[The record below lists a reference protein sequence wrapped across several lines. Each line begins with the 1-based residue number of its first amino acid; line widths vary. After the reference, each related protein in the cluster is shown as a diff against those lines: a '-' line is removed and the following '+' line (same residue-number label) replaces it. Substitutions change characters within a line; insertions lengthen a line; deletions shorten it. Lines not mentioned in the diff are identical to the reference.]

1 MVLLDA
7 LERQIVAALQLDPR
21 CPWSKVAAV
30 LGEAERT
37 VARRGV
43 QLLESGA
50 VAVVGVR
57 PKPAAVL
64 VEMRCTP
71 GTVRAAAQAL
81 AQRADTT
88 FVYTTTGTGDCV
100 AEILTEP
107 AHMGDVL
114 SDELPSTI
122 GLRDSTSYPVLRYF
136 RTIRGWRPE
145 ILSTDRVEAFLSGR
159 SADSGALEAPQE
171 LSRQD
176 NELIDALCADG
187 RMSFEA
193 LGRRVGVSEATARR
207 RSEWLL
213 ANQQVQLRAVVE
225 PTAFGLT
232 VEALLWIRASPQ
244 HVDQLGKGLAE
255 LPMVRYAAA
264 IAGDYQIVADVTVAD
279 MSSLYRFITG
289 SDWAQYAAG
298 VDVSIL
304 LEARKR
310 GGRFM
315 RTSSSGPLR

>member
-1 MVLLDA
+1 MAVFDA

-21 CPWSKVAAV
+21 CPWRKMAAV

-37 VARRGV
+37 VARRGS

-50 VAVVGVR
+50 VAVVGIR
-57 PKPAAVL
+57 PRPAVVL
-64 VEMRCTP
+64 VEMRCMP
-71 GTVRAAAQAL
+71 GTVRAAANAL
-81 AQRADTT
+81 SQRADTT

-100 AEILTEP
+100 AEVLTETGR
-107 AHMGDVL
+107 MGDVL

-145 ILSTDRVEAFLSGR
+145 VLPADKAEALR
-159 SADSGALEAPQE
+159 SNLAQDSGILVRQQHM
-171 LSRQD
+171 SRQD

-213 ANQQVQLRAVVE
+213 TNNQVHVRAIVE
-225 PTAFGLT
+225 PASFGLA

-244 HVDQLGKGLAE
+244 HVERVGKSLAE
-255 LPMVRYAAA
+255 LPTVRYAAA
-264 IAGDYQIVADVTVAD
+264 IAGNYQIMADVTVED
-279 MSSLYRFITG
+279 MSSLYRFITD
-289 SDWAQYAAG
+289 SEWAQEANG

-304 LEARKR
+304 LDARKR
-310 GGRFM
+310 GGRVM
-315 RTSSSGPLR
+315 RSPW

>member
-1 MVLLDA
+1 MLVFDP

-21 CPWSKVAAV
+21 CPWRKMAAV

-37 VARRGV
+37 VARRGS

-57 PKPAAVL
+57 PRPAAVL
-64 VEMRCTP
+64 VEMRCNP

-81 AQRADTT
+81 AQRTDTT

-100 AEILTEP
+100 AEILTDP
-107 AHMGDVL
+107 SHMGNVL

-145 ILSTDRVEAFLSGR
+145 VLSADRAAALRSGLT
-159 SADSGALEAPQE
+159 ADSGILEAPQE
-171 LSRQD
+171 LNRQD
-176 NELIDALCADG
+176 TELVEALCADG

-193 LGRRVGVSEATARR
+193 LGRRAGVSEATARR
-207 RSEWLL
+207 RSDWLL
-213 ANQQVQLRAVVE
+213 ANNQVHLRAVIE
-225 PTAFGLT
+225 PAAFGLA

-244 HVDQLGKGLAE
+244 HVEQLGKDLAE
-255 LPMVRYAAA
+255 LPLVRYAAA
-264 IAGDYQIVADVTVAD
+264 IAGDYQIIADVAVSD

-289 SDWAQYAAG
+289 SDWARYAAG

-304 LEARKR
+304 LDARKR

-315 RTSSSGPLR
+315 RTSS

>member
-1 MVLLDA
+1 MVVFDA

-21 CPWSKVAAV
+21 CPWRKMAAV

-37 VARRGV
+37 VARRGA

-50 VAVVGVR
+50 VAVVGIR
-57 PKPAAVL
+57 PKPAVVL
-64 VEMRCTP
+64 VQMRCMP

-81 AQRADTT
+81 SQRADTT

-100 AEILTEP
+100 SEILTDSSRL
-107 AHMGDVL
+107 ATVL

-122 GLRDSTSYPVLRYF
+122 GLRDATSYPVLRYF

-145 ILSTDRVEAFLSGR
+145 ILTADKAEALR
-159 SADSGALEAPQE
+159 SALTPDSGILVPRQD

-176 NELIDALCADG
+176 NELIEALCADG

-193 LGRRVGVSEATARR
+193 LGRRIGVSEATARR

-213 ANQQVQLRAVVE
+213 ANNQVHLRAIVE
-225 PTAFGLT
+225 PAAFGLN
-232 VEALLWIRASPQ
+232 VEALLWIRASPH
-244 HVDQLGKGLAE
+244 HVEQLGKSLAE
-255 LPMVRYAAA
+255 LPTVRYAAA
-264 IAGDYQIVADVTVAD
+264 IAGDYQIMADVTVED
-279 MSSLYRFITG
+279 MSALYRFITG
-289 SDWAQYAAG
+289 SDWAQYASG

-304 LEARKR
+304 LDARKR

-315 RTSSSGPLR
+315 RAQS

>member
-1 MVLLDA
+1 VVLFDP

-21 CPWSKVAAV
+21 CPWRKMAAV

-37 VARRGV
+37 VARRGS

-50 VAVVGVR
+50 VAVVGIR
-57 PKPAAVL
+57 PRPAVVL
-64 VEMRCTP
+64 VQMRCMP

-81 AQRADTT
+81 SQRNDTT

-100 AEILTEP
+100 AEILTVP
-107 AHMGDVL
+107 SRMGTVL

-145 ILSTDRVEAFLSGR
+145 ILTADRVEAFR
-159 SADSGALEAPQE
+159 SALTPDSGVLVPRQE

-213 ANQQVQLRAVVE
+213 TNNQVHLRAIVE
-225 PTAFGLT
+225 PAAFGLG
-232 VEALLWIRASPQ
+232 VEALLWIRASPHQ
-244 HVDQLGKGLAE
+244 VEPVGKSLAE
-255 LPMVRYAAA
+255 LPTVRYAAA
-264 IAGDYQIVADVTVAD
+264 IAGDYQIMADVTVED
-279 MSSLYRFITG
+279 MSSLYRFITD
-289 SDWAQYAAG
+289 SEWARNAAG

-304 LEARKR
+304 LDARKR
-310 GGRFM
+310 GGRLM
-315 RTSSSGPLR
+315 RSPS

>member
-1 MVLLDA
+1 MVFDA

-21 CPWSKVAAV
+21 CPWRKMAAV

-37 VARRGV
+37 VARRGS

-50 VAVVGVR
+50 VAVVGIR
-57 PKPAAVL
+57 PQPAAVL
-64 VEMRCTP
+64 IEMRCTP
-71 GTVRAAAQAL
+71 GTVRAATQAL
-81 AQRADTT
+81 AQRSDTT
-88 FVYTTTGTGDCV
+88 FVYATTGSGDCV
-100 AEILTEP
+100 AEILMETGRM
-107 AHMGDVL
+107 ADVL

-145 ILSTDRVEAFLSGR
+145 VLSPGSVEALR
-159 SADSGALEAPQE
+159 SSLTPDSGILEVRHD

-176 NELIDALCADG
+176 SELVEALCADG
-187 RMSFEA
+187 RMSYEA

-213 ANQQVQLRAVVE
+213 ANNQIQLRAVVE
-225 PTAFGLT
+225 PGAFGLD

-244 HVDQLGKGLAE
+244 HVEQLGKSLAD
-255 LPMVRYAAA
+255 LPMIRYAAA
-264 IAGDYQIVADVTVAD
+264 IAGDYQIIADVTVSD
-279 MSSLYRFITG
+279 MPALYRFITA
-289 SDWAQYAAG
+289 SDWAQYAST
-298 VDVSIL
+298 VDVSML
-304 LEARKR
+304 LDARKR

-315 RTSSSGPLR
+315 RTPR

>member
-1 MVLLDA
+1 MAVFDA

-21 CPWSKVAAV
+21 CPWRKMAAV

-37 VARRGV
+37 VARRGS

-50 VAVVGVR
+50 VAVVGIR
-57 PKPAAVL
+57 PRPAVVL
-64 VEMRCTP
+64 VEMRCMP
-71 GTVRAAAQAL
+71 GTVRAAANAL
-81 AQRADTT
+81 SQRADTT

-100 AEILTEP
+100 AEVLTEP
-107 AHMGDVL
+107 ARMGDVL

-145 ILSTDRVEAFLSGR
+145 VLPADKAEALR
-159 SADSGALEAPQE
+159 SNLTQDSGILVRQQHM
-171 LSRQD
+171 SRQD

-213 ANQQVQLRAVVE
+213 TNNQVHLRAIVE
-225 PTAFGLT
+225 PAAFGLD

-244 HVDQLGKGLAE
+244 HVERVGKSLAE
-255 LPMVRYAAA
+255 LPTVRYAAA
-264 IAGDYQIVADVTVAD
+264 IAGNYQIMADVTVED
-279 MSSLYRFITG
+279 MSSLYRLITD
-289 SDWAQYAAG
+289 SAWAQEATG

-304 LEARKR
+304 LDARKR
-310 GGRFM
+310 GGRVM
-315 RTSSSGPLR
+315 RTPS

>member
-1 MVLLDA
+1 MVLDA

-21 CPWSKVAAV
+21 CPWRKMAAV

-37 VARRGV
+37 VARRGS

-50 VAVVGVR
+50 VAVVGIR
-57 PKPAAVL
+57 PQPAAVL
-64 VEMRCTP
+64 IEMRCTP

-81 AQRADTT
+81 AQRTDTS
-88 FVYTTTGTGDCV
+88 FVYATTGSGDCV
-100 AEILTEP
+100 AEILMETHRM
-107 AHMGDVL
+107 ADVL

-145 ILSTDRVEAFLSGR
+145 VLSPDSVEALRSGLTP
-159 SADSGALEAPQE
+159 DSGILEGRHE

-176 NELIDALCADG
+176 SELVEALCADG
-187 RMSFEA
+187 RMSYEA

-213 ANQQVQLRAVVE
+213 ANNQVQLRAVVE
-225 PTAFGLT
+225 PSAFGLD

-244 HVDQLGKGLAE
+244 HVEQLGKGLAD
-255 LPMVRYAAA
+255 LPMIRYAAA
-264 IAGDYQIVADVTVAD
+264 IAGNYQIVADVTVRD
-279 MSSLYRFITG
+279 MPALYRFITA
-289 SDWAQYAAG
+289 SDWARYAST
-298 VDVSIL
+298 VDVSVL
-304 LEARKR
+304 LDARKR

-315 RTSSSGPLR
+315 RTPR

>member
-1 MVLLDA
+1 MLFDP

-21 CPWSKVAAV
+21 CPWRKMAAV

-37 VARRGV
+37 VARRGA

-57 PKPAAVL
+57 PRPAAVL
-64 VEMRCTP
+64 VEMRCNP

-81 AQRADTT
+81 AQRHDTT

-100 AEILTEP
+100 AEILTDP
-107 AHMGDVL
+107 NRMGDVL

-145 ILSTDRVEAFLSGR
+145 VLSAERAEALR
-159 SADSGALEAPQE
+159 SVLTQDAGILEAQQQ
-171 LSRQD
+171 LNRQD
-176 NELIDALCADG
+176 TELVDALCVDG

-213 ANQQVQLRAVVE
+213 SNNQVQLRAVVE
-225 PTAFGLT
+225 PAAFGLA

-244 HVDQLGKGLAE
+244 HVEQLGKSLAE
-255 LPMVRYAAA
+255 LPTVRYAAA
-264 IAGDYQIVADVTVAD
+264 IAGDYQIVADVTVGD
-279 MSSLYRFITG
+279 MSALYRFITA
-289 SDWAQYAAG
+289 SDWAQFAAG

-304 LEARKR
+304 LDARKR
-310 GGRFM
+310 GGRIT
-315 RTSSSGPLR
+315 RS

>member
-1 MVLLDA
+1 MAVFDA

-21 CPWSKVAAV
+21 CPWRKMAAV

-37 VARRGV
+37 VARRGS

-50 VAVVGVR
+50 VAVVGIR
-57 PKPAAVL
+57 PRPAVVL
-64 VEMRCTP
+64 VEMRCLP
-71 GTVRAAAQAL
+71 GTVRAAANAL
-81 AQRADTT
+81 SQRGDTT

-100 AEILTEP
+100 AEVLTEP
-107 AHMGDVL
+107 ARMGDVL

-145 ILSTDRVEAFLSGR
+145 VLPVDKAEALR
-159 SADSGALEAPQE
+159 SNLAQDSGILVRQQQM
-171 LSRQD
+171 SRQD

-213 ANQQVQLRAVVE
+213 NNNQVHVRAIVE
-225 PTAFGLT
+225 PASFGLA

-244 HVDQLGKGLAE
+244 HVERVGKSLAE
-255 LPMVRYAAA
+255 LPTVRYAAA
-264 IAGDYQIVADVTVAD
+264 IAGNYQIMADVTVED
-279 MSSLYRFITG
+279 MSSLYRFITD
-289 SDWAQYAAG
+289 SEWAQEATG
-298 VDVSIL
+298 VDVSVL
-304 LEARKR
+304 LDARKR
-310 GGRFM
+310 GGRVM
-315 RTSSSGPLR
+315 RSPS